1 MSDKKISVL
10 AALSLLASP
19 IASPAQESGSHYSQT
34 VSEKS
39 SSSYRGSLRRMKHL
53 LATPPMLQRE
63 KYIQPPLAHHIDAPL
78 PKTDGDQ
85 IVGIY
90 GNILYPQD
98 KEQMQQK
105 KLLAWFDAYSKDR
118 SAPFPLS
125 PQELNDISLYILN
138 RFPQESIRYYFT
150 EQARKFLISGMSLES
165 ALENASQDTLAM
177 AQLYREIAQKVPAWE
192 GRGELLIA
200 KLNECADQIDETI
213 KRDLNRYKK
222 NPDLLLETRAWL
234 EPPFTWDVR
243 KEVFKQMIE
252 RITSVSPNSPYFLA
266 LQEVT
271 PQALGDLKA
280 ELANRNLQWIS
291 FNNISGKETLAPQQE
306 EVLGEAT
313 AFTSTLALSPDLEVI
328 KVELGDLPTES
339 GSARKILGVRVRNI
353 HTNEVFNLFTTHT
366 DHLIQ
371 NGIYERTA
379 GKIHE
384 FATRFFQD
392 ASASEKRFV
401 LGGDLNAFEDQGG
414 AQYIEKLRDLFV
426 GAQDFRE
433 TDFYAPNPIAWSS
446 FIGHSDDTFAARI
459 GEDGILGPNAL
470 DQILVGNGIEL
481 QSAFRE
487 AGVYDESGELLD
499 YYKNR
504 DEYMA
509 SLQRR
514 LTFSDHFFNVV
525 RFK

>member
-1 MSDKKISVL
+1 MPDKKISVL

-19 IASPAQESGSHYSQT
+19 IAPSAQESVSHYPQT
-34 VSEKS
+34 VSEQS
-39 SSSYRGSLRRMKHL
+39 SSSTRASIRRMKHL
-53 LATPPMLQRE
+53 LAAPPVLQPE

-78 PKTDGDQ
+78 PETDGDQ

-105 KLLAWFDAYSKDR
+105 KLLAWFDAYFKDQD
-118 SAPFPLS
+118 APFPLS
-125 PQELNDISLYILN
+125 PEELNDISLYILN
-138 RFPQESIRYYFT
+138 QFPQESIRYFFL

-177 AQLYREIAQKVPAWE
+177 AKLYREIAKKVPAWE
-192 GRGELLIA
+192 GRGELLTL

-213 KRDLNRYKK
+213 KRDLTRYNK
-222 NPDLLLETRAWL
+222 NPDLLLETRSWIEA
-234 EPPFTWDVR
+234 PFTWDVR
-243 KEVFKQMIE
+243 KQVFKQMIE
-252 RITSVSPNSPYFLA
+252 KITSVSPNSPYFLA

-271 PQALGDLKA
+271 PQALNDLKA

-306 EVLGEAT
+306 EVLGETT
-313 AFTSTLALSPDLEVI
+313 AFTSTLALSADLEVI

-339 GSARKILGVRVRNI
+339 GSARKILGARVRNI
-353 HTNEVFNLFTTHT
+353 HTNDVFNIFTTHT
-366 DHLIQ
+366 DHLIR

-379 GKIHE
+379 SKIHE

-392 ASASEKRFV
+392 ASVSEKRFV

-426 GAQDFRE
+426 DAQDFRE

-459 GEDGILGPNAL
+459 GEDGILGSNAL
-470 DQILVGNGIEL
+470 DHILVGSGIEL
-481 QSAFRE
+481 QAASRE
-487 AGVYDESGELLD
+487 AGVYNESGELLD

-509 SLQRR
+509 NLQKRI
-514 LTFSDHFFNVV
+514 TFSDHFFNVV